1 MIDLK
6 KKVLP
11 NTVTVG
17 GRAFSI
23 YTDYRIWLRFVVE
36 FEHWQKKGLK
46 GTLDIKYLFKN
57 EIPVFECKADYDGI
71 FDFAFPKNVIPH
83 SDSSRGEQVLFYDV
97 DGDYI
102 YSAFMQQ
109 YGIDLIDIKELHW
122 HKFKALLNGIGKPTK
137 LNEIMSYRAYT
148 GEHVK
153 AEDQYRKLKEAWMP
167 PYIPTEEEIEAE
179 KEFEDYFG

>member
-1 MIDLK
+1 MDLLK
-6 KKVLP
+6 KYIDKF
-11 NTVTVG
+11 NKNDEE
-17 GRAFSI
+17 I
-23 YTDYRIWLRFVVE
+23 YINKIDNNHAYEWLSE
-36 FEHWQKKGLK
+36 
-46 GTLDIKYLFKN
+46 
-57 EIPVFECKADYDGI
+57 EIPIFECKADYDGI

-153 AEDQYRKLKEAWMP
+153 AEDQYRKLREAWMP
-167 PYIPTEEEIEAE
+167 PYIPTEEEMEAE